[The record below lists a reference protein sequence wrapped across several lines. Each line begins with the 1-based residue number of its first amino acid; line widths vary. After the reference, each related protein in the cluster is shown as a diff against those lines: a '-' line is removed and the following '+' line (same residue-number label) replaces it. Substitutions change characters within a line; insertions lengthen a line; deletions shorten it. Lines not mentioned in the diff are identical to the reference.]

1 MFAKEDDVFIDGSF
15 GEGGGQVLRT
25 SLTLSMITGRAIH
38 ITNIRAGREKP
49 GLRPQHLKAVDAAVA
64 VSKAEVEGAFL
75 GSQEIFFRPGS
86 IRSGRYN
93 FKIGTAGWSSLVL
106 QTILLPL
113 SMASSAST
121 VSITG
126 GTHVPWSPSYDYLN
140 LQWLPYMKMMGLDA
154 KLSLHQAGFYPKG
167 GCRIQATIR
176 PVEKLAPLSLNN
188 RGKLKKVRGISAVA
202 NLNPNIAD
210 RQKRQAIRRL
220 LDHNWGERQPEIQ
233 VKRLEYRSQ
242 GKGTVLLLLVE
253 FDQGSA
259 CYCSLGEIG
268 KPAERVADD
277 AVDSVIAF
285 VKTKGTVDQYLA
297 DQLILPLS
305 LSSGFSE
312 IHTNQITQHLITN
325 AAIIRRFVDVKIEIM
340 GKLGIPGYVRIN
352 SGESV

>member
-1 MFAKEDDVFIDGSF
+1 M
-15 GEGGGQVLRT
+15 
-25 SLTLSMITGRAIH
+25 
-38 ITNIRAGREKP
+38 
-49 GLRPQHLKAVDAAVA
+49 
-64 VSKAEVEGAFL
+64 
-75 GSQEIFFRPGS
+75 
-86 IRSGRYN
+86 
-93 FKIGTAGWSSLVL
+93 
-106 QTILLPL
+106 
-113 SMASSAST
+113 
-121 VSITG
+121 
-126 GTHVPWSPSYDYLN
+126 
-140 LQWLPYMKMMGLDA
+140 
-154 KLSLHQAGFYPKG
+154 
-167 GCRIQATIR
+167 
-176 PVEKLAPLSLNN
+176 SLNN
-188 RGKLKKVRGISAVA
+188 RGKLKKIRGISAVA

-210 RQKRQAIRRL
+210 RQKKQAIRRL
-220 LDHNWGERQPEIQ
+220 LDHNWGEKQPEFQ
-233 VKRLEYRSQ
+233 VKRLEYRSP

-253 FDQGSA
+253 FEQGSA